1 MFSQAKT
8 LSSAWDCIPIHFSFH
23 FSLHSLLSLRLII
36 VNPDDRLREII
47 CKFFGVVVVVVVVLE
62 DKSSLRDTLRQ
73 SSKLNKV
80 TITRH
85 RTNF

>member
-47 CKFFGVVVVVVVVLE
+47 CKFSGVFVVVVVFFF
-62 DKSSLRDTLRQ
+62 SRRQ
-73 SSKLNKV
+73 EFPSRY
-80 TITRH
+80 TRPQ
-85 RTNF
+85 